1 MLVHGLYQL
10 SLAQRIG
17 RHRPALRYVELCQ
30 RQASPSGHAIKGR
43 RLVGMQP
50 KAVGAVRKRMQPPSL
65 GYAMPCELKAL
76 SARARAEHMLIGH
89 DGRQQRREEVLDHRR
104 VERPR
109 SRPTS
114 HAATC
119 GVAHR
124 RDWRVVA
131 GIGAASRW
139 RAVAELQPPSE
150 RAPLSAVLVAR

>member
-10 SLAQRIG
+10 SLAQRVG
-17 RHRPALRYVELCQ
+17 WHRPAFHLDQPCQ
-30 RQASPSGHAIKGR
+30 RQDGPSGHAVEGGWR
-43 RLVGMQP
+43 VGIEA
-50 KAVGAVRKRMQPPSL
+50 KAVGAVRQRMQPPSL
-65 GYAMPCELKAL
+65 GYAVPRELKAL
-76 SARARAEHMLIGH
+76 TTRARAEHVLVGH
-89 DGRQQRREEVLDHRR
+89 DRRKQRRKEVLDHRS

-109 SRPTS
+109 SRPAS

-131 GIGAASRW
+131 GISATSRW

-150 RAPLSAVLVAR
+150 LAPLRAVLVAR